1 MTSQDSPRTVRVIM
15 CDVLDTL
22 PRDVLGLRQTMTS
35 QDSPRTAR
43 VIMCDV
49 LGYSAKGC
57 AGAKADYD
65 IPG

>member
-1 MTSQDSPRTVRVIM
+1 MPYITN
-15 CDVLDTL
+15 LYFLL
-22 PRDVLGLRQTMTS
+22 PWGGLGLKHYIA